1 MTKIQE
7 YMSSLFHA
15 LKRKDYEK
23 VDILL
28 ARISNLRLT
37 PDDFARIERLVEDTE
52 VECTG
57 LAS

>member
-7 YMSSLFHA
+7 YMRSLFPA
-15 LKRKDYEK
+15 LKKKDYEK

-57 LAS
+57 LTS